1 MKTPSTAPSR
11 ASTCMRGAGM
21 AATIGRLR
29 PCNLLDWKFTTLSH
43 NTIRGAAG
51 AAMLNAELLAMLGKL
66 DWKHWKPHHRN
77 PAGRNSM
84 TRRPSPALIVVM
96 KFGGTSVEDATAI
109 LRTAAIVSG
118 RRDRGLQPIVVVSA
132 MAKVTDQLIAAAAAA
147 GRDDRAA
154 AVEIARGILRERHLR
169 TAAELVPAEALP
181 PIAAALDQDF
191 DALDDLLRGIA
202 AVGELTPR
210 TNDLVLSFGER
221 ASSRMVAAAFRAAG
235 LAAAHLEARTCIV
248 TDSTYGKAAPDEP
261 AIEQRLLALALPLLE
276 AGQIPIMGGFIGSN
290 AAGITTTLGRGG
302 SDYTAAL
309 VGGGLH
315 AGAIEIWTD
324 VDGIMTTDPRIVP
337 EALRVKT
344 ISFEEAA
351 ELAYFGA
358 KVLHPATILPAV
370 QKSIPVYVL
379 NSRNP
384 TNEGTRITAVAARCT
399 SPFKSIAAKK
409 RLTIIDIVASR
420 MLMAHGFLKAV
431 FDTFD
436 RYKCAI
442 DMVSTSEVSIS
453 LTVDSNEQ
461 LPAICAELR
470 KIADVKYEGRK
481 ALVCL
486 VGEDI
491 RGHNGIAGRVF
502 SAISHINVRMISQG
516 ASEINMSFMIEE
528 DDVEEAIRSL
538 HRVFFTDPDETVFD
552 VQGHAAASACLID
565 QP

>member
-1 MKTPSTAPSR
+1 
-11 ASTCMRGAGM
+11 
-21 AATIGRLR
+21 
-29 PCNLLDWKFTTLSH
+29 
-43 NTIRGAAG
+43 
-51 AAMLNAELLAMLGKL
+51 
-66 DWKHWKPHHRN
+66 
-77 PAGRNSM
+77 
-84 TRRPSPALIVVM
+84 M
-96 KFGGTSVEDATAI
+96 KFGGTSVEDATAMK
-109 LRTAAIVSG
+109 RTADIVAG
-118 RRDRGLQPIVVVSA
+118 RHTRGLQPIVVVSA
-132 MAKVTDQLIAAAAAA
+132 MAKVTDQLLAAAAAA
-147 GRDDRAA
+147 GKGTRDEALA
-154 AVEIARGILRERHLR
+154 ISLKLRQRHLD
-169 TAAELVPAEALP
+169 TAAEAVGRHHIDEVAHALN
-181 PIAAALDQDF
+181 AKF
-191 DALDDLLRGIA
+191 DALDDLLRGIC

-210 TNDLVLSFGER
+210 TSDLVVSFGER
-221 ASSRMVAAAFRAAG
+221 TSSIIVAACFTHRD
-235 LAAAHLEARTCIV
+235 LPAAHVDARDVII
-248 TDSTYGKAAPDEP
+248 TDSHYGKAAPQED
-261 AIEQRLLALALPLLE
+261 AIEAALLAKVLPLIE
-276 AGQIPIMGGFIGSN
+276 QGKVPVMGGFIGSN
-290 AAGITTTLGRGG
+290 AEGITTTLGRGG

-324 VDGIMTTDPRIVP
+324 VNGIMTTDPRIVP

-370 QKSIPVYVL
+370 QKSIPVLVL

-384 TNEGTRITAVAARCT
+384 SNEGTRITAVAAPCA

-431 FDTFD
+431 FDVFD
-436 RYKCAI
+436 KYHCPI

-461 LPAICAELR
+461 LPAICAELG

-502 SAISHINVRMISQG
+502 TAISHINVRMISQG

-528 DDVEEAIRSL
+528 EDVEEAIRSL
-538 HRVFFTDPDETVFD
+538 HKVFFTNPDPTVFD
-552 VQGHAAASACLID
+552 LTAQTTSV
-565 QP
+565 